1 MKRFLLLFL
10 SAPTVLSAILPLVT
24 ATAPVLA
31 AEKTGESAD
40 KFCVNAHARL
50 VCVKSSQL
58 ARSNTST
65 SSSSNSTLIAKAQAE
80 ARDPDAFVN
89 FKEEESDAAA
99 AMFGCDCPACIRSLR
114 QLRTMAQVS

>member
-10 SAPTVLSAILPLVT
+10 SAPTVLSAILPIIT
-24 ATAPVLA
+24 ATAPALA
-31 AEKTGESAD
+31 AGTSESEA

-58 ARSNTST
+58 ASNTSK
-65 SSSSNSTLIAKAQAE
+65 STLIARAEAQAKN
-80 ARDPDAFVN
+80 PDAFVN
-89 FKEEESDAAA
+89 FNDEESDAAA

-114 QLRTMAQVS
+114 QLRIMSQVS

>member
-1 MKRFLLLFL
+1 MRRFLLLFL
-10 SAPTVLSAILPLVT
+10 SAPTVLSAIVPLVT
-24 ATAPVLA
+24 TAEPALANGSKPV
-31 AEKTGESAD
+31 TQD

-58 ARSNTST
+58 AAAKK
-65 SSSSNSTLIAKAQAE
+65 SSNSPKSALIAKAQAE
-80 ARDPDAFVN
+80 ARDPDAFIN
-89 FKEEESDAAA
+89 FNEEESDAAA

>member
-24 ATAPVLA
+24 TTAPALA
-31 AEKTGESAD
+31 AEKTGASAD

-58 ARSNTST
+58 A
-65 SSSSNSTLIAKAQAE
+65 SNSTNTPNSALIAKAQAE
-80 ARDPDAFVN
+80 ARDPDAFIN

>member
-10 SAPTVLSAILPLVT
+10 IAPTVLGTV
-24 ATAPVLA
+24 APALA
-31 AEKTGESAD
+31 AGTTPGQD

-58 ARSNTST
+58 VSNTPKAE
-65 SSSSNSTLIAKAQAE
+65 LIARAQAE
-80 ARDPDAFVN
+80 AKNPDAFVN
-89 FKEEESDAAA
+89 FSDKESDDAIAL
-99 AMFGCDCPACIRSLR
+99 FGCDCPACIRSLR

>member
-24 ATAPVLA
+24 TTAPVLA

-65 SSSSNSTLIAKAQAE
+65 SPNSTLIAKAQAE

>member
-24 ATAPVLA
+24 ATAPAMA
-31 AEKTGESAD
+31 AGTTPAQD

-58 ARSNTST
+58 ASKTPK
-65 SSSSNSTLIAKAQAE
+65 STLIAKAQAE
-80 ARDPDAFVN
+80 AKDPDAFVN
-89 FKEEESDAAA
+89 LNDEESDGAIAL
-99 AMFGCDCPACIRSLR
+99 FGCDCPACIRSLR

>member
-10 SAPTVLSAILPLVT
+10 SAPTVLSTILPFVT
-24 ATAPVLA
+24 STAPALA
-31 AEKTGESAD
+31 GTTPATAD
-40 KFCVNAHARL
+40 KFCVNTHARL

-58 ARSNTST
+58 ASNAPARA
-65 SSSSNSTLIAKAQAE
+65 TLIARAQAE

-89 FKEEESDAAA
+89 FSDEESDAAA

-114 QLRTMAQVS
+114 QIRAMAQVG